1 MSIIKCGFAD
11 EIITPELNATFLDGY
26 GHRVTPATG
35 IRDDLHAKVMAVDAD
50 GEINLIFA
58 IDLLGLSPRLYDL
71 VTAQITGLTG
81 IPKERISLVMI
92 HTHAAPQVGTLDEMP
107 INYDYIALVGEKCGR
122 AALRAMERA
131 CPGSFEFAI
140 LPEEL
145 KHAFNRRG
153 RPFIDRRI
161 KAAAFRDEEGRL
173 RGVITNAAC
182 HAVINTEFT
191 VSADWLSEINAIS
204 SDELP
209 YLFFQGR
216 AADINPYREEELT
229 IDQFIEVLG
238 KELSEPAKRYAEATC
253 GGKRLEGALCSHYEM
268 VRIPMMAMTDTDDL
282 KAQIKHWESAYFEL
296 PASDWNKHYYLR
308 ELQWTRHMLALAE
321 NGQTNDITVPLQ
333 LVTVGSA
340 EAGCGFAF
348 AFVPFEL
355 LTLPGNRI
363 EDALAEAGFDRA
375 SIFVC
380 GYANS
385 VNGYLAPPEE
395 FEVGGY
401 EVAGASHWYNISQTC
416 PESEPTVC
424 EWFKMQVKG

>member
-71 VTAQITGLTG
+71 VTAQISGLTG
-81 IPKERISLVMI
+81 ITKDRISLVFI

-107 INYDYIALVGEKCGR
+107 INFDYIALVGEKCGR

-145 KHAFNRRG
+145 KHSFNRRG

-161 KAAAFRDEEGRL
+161 KAAAFRDESGKL

-216 AADINPYREEELT
+216 GADINPYREEELT

-238 KELSEPAKRYAEATC
+238 KELSEPAKRFAEATT
-253 GGKRLEGALCSHYEM
+253 GGDLLEGALNSRYEM
-268 VRIPMMAMTDTDDL
+268 VRIPMMAMTDIDDL
-282 KAQIKHWESAYFEL
+282 KAQVKHWEDAHFSL
-296 PASDWNKHYYLR
+296 PVGDWNKHYYLR

-321 NGQTNDITVPLQ
+321 KGETNDITVPLQ
-333 LVTVGSA
+333 LVTVGR
-340 EAGCGFAF
+340 GFAF

-355 LTLPGNRI
+355 LTLPGDRI
-363 EDALAEAGFDRA
+363 EAALAEVGFDPA

-401 EVAGASHWYNISQTC
+401 EVGGAAHWYNISQTST
-416 PESEPTVC
+416 ESEPAVVA
-424 EWFKMQVKG
+424 WFKEMAKTV